1 MSSPMITRI
10 LGRLDL
16 SAFCWAHATP
26 TAVVSRT
33 VSAMSRTIAF
43 ADMNRTLI
51 ECCWVQICR
60 YIELELPDDVER
72 EEVHIVCRVMPL
84 QCSGERSAASTVG
97 SGTRVHK
104 LPRGASRYV
113 AVDLIFYASA
123 ISHLPINS
131 HYPHPLP
138 SRER

>member
-84 QCSGERSAASTVG
+84 QCSADRSAASTVR
-97 SGTRVHK
+97 SGTRVHEF
-104 LPRGASRYV
+104 PRHAGSHFTL
-113 AVDLIFYASA
+113 DLILEPGA
-123 ISHLPINS
+123 ISQLPIDRQGG
-131 HYPHPLP
+131 HTV
-138 SRER
+138 RFRA